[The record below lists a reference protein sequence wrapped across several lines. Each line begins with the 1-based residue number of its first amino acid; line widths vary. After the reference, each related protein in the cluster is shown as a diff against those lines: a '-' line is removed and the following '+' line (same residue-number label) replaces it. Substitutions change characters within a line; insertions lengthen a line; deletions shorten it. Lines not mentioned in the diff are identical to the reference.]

1 MKSPSESKEVVV
13 PLVGTLD
20 REQAAE
26 INQAIEDKNH
36 ASYLCYM
43 LLRRL
48 DSVVP
53 LKTLLELAVKREL
66 CDEDVVSE
74 FFDTEVNFILNG
86 DGMTNVNPGISSKRS
101 VGDGKWFFT
110 MNPDAFEEWLEK
122 HKLSLDCSDN
132 EIVGDDGHV
141 YGTAPDYKE
150 AGCCEA
156 EGHTI
161 SSLLAMWQER
171 TDNMVELMKV
181 GR

>member
-1 MKSPSESKEVVV
+1 MKKTGEEVVVV
-13 PLVGTLD
+13 PLVGTLTK
-20 REQAAE
+20 EQAAE

-48 DSVVP
+48 DNVVP
-53 LKTLLELAVKREL
+53 LKALLELAVKRGF
-66 CDEDVVSE
+66 CSDDVVPE

-101 VGDGKWFFT
+101 VGDGKWSFT
-110 MNPDAFEEWLEK
+110 MKPDAFKKWLKK
-122 HKLSLDCSDN
+122 HTLSLDCSDN

-141 YGTAPDYKE
+141 YGTVPDYEE
-150 AGCCEA
+150 AGCSEA

-161 SSLLAMWQER
+161 PSLLAMWQER
-171 TDNMVELMKV
+171 TDKMMELMKV